1 MSSTQG
7 QPTAQRE
14 RLLNMIQGGSGETED
29 YIEIVHYITPEG
41 TPNGVGYREHS
52 FRSHYRT
59 GKPYETLF
67 EYCSL
72 EHLELLRELSAKW
85 AKTKTEYSPLPVRD
99 LGTTE
104 TGAPKDGEIRYIGL

>member
-1 MSSTQG
+1 MSEQAAHTQDR
-7 QPTAQRE
+7 A
-14 RLLNMIQGGSGETED
+14 RLLSMIGGGSGETED

-85 AKTKTEYSPLPVRD
+85 ANPKTEYSPLPVRD